1 MKLKKNTSSNFFNFK
16 IFLIFYSIGLIA
28 ETIYLPAIP
37 QMTIYLECQMDQ
49 LQAMMG
55 YFFLAYGL
63 SMAFYGPIADLFGRS
78 TTLSIGVTLSLAG
91 ALFCCFSSD
100 LEMLSAGII
109 TMGLGLG
116 SAGMLCRTLAR
127 DLFDGDFLLKAF
139 SYVSVSFVI
148 APIMAPILGG
158 LLIKYFIWQ
167 STFFTIFVL
176 LVMSGILLKKYFKE
190 TSLPRKM
197 SAEYFLSGYYSLFSN
212 RKYIGLLLIGLMSSG
227 ILMAYESASALIY
240 QEFYGFSP
248 LGHAICAAIP
258 TIGTI
263 IGSYL
268 LLILKNKYSL
278 ISLLTQASCY
288 CVLVCLFIYILPIFS
303 LLNIYFLVFL
313 LSLLFVLMG
322 IIFSLTTAE
331 AMKSADSRFIGLAA
345 STMGGLHNIGI
356 GFFIKSLVNFSPKN
370 LSDIGFFMLIS
381 SIIPLILLIILKK
394 SINNETQESLLTQ
407 EIKA

>member
-37 QMTIYLECQMDQ
+37 QIASYLECQMNQ

-55 YFFLAYGL
+55 YFFLAYGV
-63 SMAFYGPIADLFGRS
+63 SMAFYGPIADLFGRA
-78 TTLSIGVTLSLAG
+78 TTLSIGITLSLAG
-91 ALFCCFSSD
+91 ALFSCFASN

-127 DLFDGDFLLKAF
+127 DLFDGQYLLKAF

-167 STFFTIFVL
+167 SAFFTVFVL
-176 LVMSGILLKKYFKE
+176 LVISAILLKKYFKE
-190 TSLPRKM
+190 TVLP
-197 SAEYFLSGYYSLFSN
+197 STINSQYFLKGYYSIFSN
-212 RKYIGLLLIGLMSSG
+212 KKYIGLLLIGLMSSG

-240 QEFYGFSP
+240 QSFYGFSP
-248 LGHAICAAIP
+248 LGHALCAAIP

-278 ISLLTQASCY
+278 IELLIQASFFCIIVSF
-288 CVLVCLFIYILPIFS
+288 CIYALPLFS
-303 LLNIYFLVFL
+303 LLNIYFLILL

-331 AMKSADSRFIGLAA
+331 AMKSADARFIGLAA
-345 STMGGLHNIGI
+345 STMGGVHNIGI
-356 GFFIKSLVNFSPKN
+356 GFFIKSLVAFSPIN
-370 LSDIGFFMLIS
+370 LSDIGLFMTIASL
-381 SIIPLILLIILKK
+381 IPLFLILIFRK
-394 SINNETQESLLTQ
+394 SILYDNQDIRYSE
-407 EIKA
+407 EIKL